1 MGFRCVADGW
11 CFGWS
16 GPVSRVGGARTAR
29 LSRRVGGFRKSLGCW
44 DMGLGLGGWPGGVA
58 ESVEGC
64 CELVRP
70 GPVGVESEAPAA
82 GGADE
87 NGGDVEDLITVG
99 GWFGVGEGAGE
110 AQGLGPAQ

>member
-44 DMGLGLGGWPGGVA
+44 DMGLWLGGWPGCGA
-58 ESVEGC
+58 EAVECC
-64 CELVRP
+64 CELVCP
-70 GPVGVESEAPAA
+70 GPVGVESQAPAA

-87 NGGDVEDLITVG
+87 QSRGVQYLVAEG
-99 GWFGVGEGAGE
+99 GWFGAGEGAGE
-110 AQGLGPAQ
+110 AQRLGPGE